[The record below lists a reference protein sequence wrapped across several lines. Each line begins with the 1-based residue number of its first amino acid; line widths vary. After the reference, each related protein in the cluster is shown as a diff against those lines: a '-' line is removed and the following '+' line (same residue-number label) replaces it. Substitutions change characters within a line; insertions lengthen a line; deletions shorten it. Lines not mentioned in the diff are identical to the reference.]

1 VSAGE
6 GNDEPLRILRGR
18 PTPEEVAA
26 VSVVL
31 YALAAQG
38 RERRAEQEDREYWDL
53 VAAEDLAS
61 RSVIRR
67 LRRDARPWT
76 AIPFPTWR
84 AWRG

>member
-1 VSAGE
+1 MSVE
-6 GNDEPLRILRGR
+6 GPDDGMLRIVRGR
-18 PTPEEVAA
+18 PTPEELAA

-31 YALAAQG
+31 YALAAQR
-38 RERRAEQEDREYWDL
+38 RERQAEREEREYWDL
-53 VAAEDLAS
+53 VAVEHAAS

-67 LRRDARPWT
+67 LRRAARSWT